1 MRKNKKVFAHFF
13 SFFVVFAIKSSKK
26 AIGVCKKNAKNM
38 SFGYKNKCKIV
49 KNILNNCVIGR
60 KNKQISQK
68 YQIFLDMSI
77 FALYN
82 VYNNRLGILPCA
94 ICRYGVRSIVCRS
107 QSILFNAA

>member
-1 MRKNKKVFAHFF
+1 MRENKKVFAHFF
-13 SFFVVFAIKSSKK
+13 NFLSFLQLNHQ
-26 AIGVCKKNAKNM
+26 KNNRSM

-49 KNILNNCVIGR
+49 INILNTCVTGR